1 MRSIKNCLAATAT
14 LLVAACIG
22 LVAGSAAEAQTPPGA
37 KKQVSLRFSWKLKG
51 EYGALYAALD
61 KGYYAEEGLDVQLKE
76 GAGIPAAFASL
87 MKNEDQISWMP
98 AIYLM
103 QARSKG
109 MPAKV
114 IGMYNEAAP
123 IFMVSWPDKPI
134 RTPKDMEG
142 KRIATA
148 AGDTSAHFMPII
160 CKRNNVDCS
169 KVQLV
174 NLALGAQ
181 VQAFIGKQVDG
192 IGLYATNDLPII
204 LAKNGKDNFVL
215 MDQTK
220 FGMRLPS
227 GSLVASDEMIA
238 KDPETLTKFI
248 RATNKGMEFVRKDP
262 MEGAKS
268 MLKFWKASLEPEI
281 VAEQIKAGVVSMPDY
296 KGKPV
301 GYIDVNLM
309 RAALNDLKESG
320 MIDDI
325 LPLESYYTNSL
336 VEGSIAKT
344 N

>member
-1 MRSIKNCLAATAT
+1 VLFAGAFIGM
-14 LLVAACIG
+14 VAE
-22 LVAGSAAEAQTPPGA
+22 SAAEAQTAAGA
-37 KKQVSLRFSWKLKG
+37 KKQISLRFSWKLKG
-51 EYGALYAALD
+51 EYGPLYVALD
-61 KGYYAEEGLDVQLKE
+61 KGYFAEEGLDVKLNE

-98 AIYLM
+98 AIYMM

-114 IGMYNEAAP
+114 IAMYNEAAP

-169 KVQLV
+169 KVQLI

-181 VQAFIGKQVDG
+181 VQAFIGRQVDG

-204 LAKNGKDNFVL
+204 LAKNGKDFVL

-220 FGMRLPS
+220 YGMRLPS
-227 GSLVASDEMIA
+227 GSLVATDEMIA
-238 KDPETLTKFI
+238 KDPETLVKFI
-248 RATNKGMEFVRKDP
+248 RATNKGMEFARKDP
-262 MEGAKS
+262 MEAAKS
-268 MLKFWKASLEPEI
+268 MLKYWKASLEPEI
-281 VAEQIKAGVVSMPDY
+281 VAEQIKAGIVSMPDY
-296 KGKPV
+296 KGKPM
-301 GYIDVNLM
+301 GYVDIGLV
-309 RAALNDLKESG
+309 RAALNDLKEGG
-320 MIDDI
+320 MIDDV
-325 LPLESYYTNSL
+325 LPLESYYTNAI
-336 VEGSIAKT
+336 VDRTVAKT

>member
-1 MRSIKNCLAATAT
+1 MRCIISRSVMAAAT
-14 LLVAACIG
+14 LVIGACIG
-22 LVAGSAAEAQTPPGA
+22 LAAVSTAEAQT
-37 KKQVSLRFSWKLKG
+37 KKQISLRFSWKLKG

-114 IGMYNEAAP
+114 IGMYNAAAP
-123 IFMVSWPDKPI
+123 IFMVSWPEKPI

-220 FGMRLPS
+220 YGMRLPS

-238 KDPETLTKFI
+238 KDPETLMKFV
-248 RATNKGMEFVRKDP
+248 RATNKGMDLVRKDP

-268 MLKFWKASLEPEI
+268 MLKYWKASLEPEI

-296 KGKPV
+296 KGKPT
-301 GYIDVNLM
+301 GYINVDLM
-309 RAALNDLKESG
+309 SAALNDLKESG
-320 MIDDI
+320 MIDSI
-325 LPLESYYTNSL
+325 LPLDSYYTNAI
-336 VEGSIAKT
+336 VDGSVAKT